1 MSTKTR
7 KIQLPKISFIIFPLL
22 AIFIVLL
29 LIDLAT
35 PQYGFFAKVN
45 AGYVGIREYFG
56 NVPDEP
62 LQPGFHITRYFE
74 HVHPVDVRTQ
84 RNTYKMEAFSSD
96 IQQVVMTVAVN
107 SNVSSNA
114 AGTLYKTVGM
124 NYLQT
129 LMEPRLLEN
138 VKVVVSQYTAESLIA
153 QRETL
158 SKQILSLMQQDLTQY
173 GIVISNISV
182 ENIDFTDAF
191 ESAVEAKQVATQE
204 KQRAQ
209 TQQEQQT
216 MEAEQAAKRKTI
228 AAQADAEVAQ
238 IQADASAYAVKV
250 QAEAEAEANK
260 KINASL
266 TRDLIDYTQV
276 HSWDGKLPTFVGG
289 GMDIPI
295 LNLPTETT
303 QTEE

>member
-1 MSTKTR
+1 MK
-7 KIQLPKISFIIFPLL
+7 KIKKNGLSFGIFG
-22 AIFIVLL
+22 AIAAILVVLL
-29 LIDLAT
+29 FIDLTT

-56 NVPDEP
+56 KVPDEP
-62 LQPGFHITRYFE
+62 LQPGFHVTRFFE

-96 IQQVVMTVAVN
+96 IQQVIVTVAVN
-107 SNVSSNA
+107 SNISSES

-124 NYLQT
+124 NYLTT

-138 VKVVVSQYTAESLIA
+138 VKVVISQYTAESLIA

-158 SKQILSLMQQDLTQY
+158 SKQVLELMQQDLKSY

-191 ESAVEAKQVATQE
+191 ESSVEAKQVATQE
-204 KQRAQ
+204 KQRAK
-209 TQQEQQT
+209 TIQEQQT
-216 MEAEQAAKRKTI
+216 MEAQQAAERQKI
-228 AAQADAEVAQ
+228 AAQAEAEVAKTK
-238 IQADASAYAVKV
+238 ADAEAYVVRAK
-250 QAEAEAEANK
+250 AEAEAEANK
-260 KINASL
+260 KINESL

-276 HSWDGKLPTFVGG
+276 QTWDGKLPTFVGG
-289 GMDIPI
+289 DSSIPI
-295 LNLPTETT
+295 FNIETETT
-303 QTEE
+303 STQE

>member
-1 MSTKTR
+1 MK
-7 KIQLPKISFIIFPLL
+7 KIKKNSLSFGIFGTVAIILVILL
-22 AIFIVLL
+22 F
-29 LIDLAT
+29 IDLAM

-56 NVPDEP
+56 KVPDEP
-62 LQPGFHITRYFE
+62 LQPGFHVTRFFE

-96 IQQVVMTVAVN
+96 IQQVIVTVAVN
-107 SNVSSNA
+107 SNISSES

-124 NYLQT
+124 NYLTT

-138 VKVVVSQYTAESLIA
+138 VKVVISQYTAESLIS

-158 SKQILSLMQQDLTQY
+158 SKQVLELMQQDLKSY

-191 ESAVEAKQVATQE
+191 ESSVEAKQVATQE
-204 KQRAQ
+204 KQRAK
-209 TQQEQQT
+209 TIQEQQT
-216 MEAEQAAKRKTI
+216 MEAQQAAERQKI
-228 AAQADAEVAQ
+228 AAQAEAEVAKTK
-238 IQADASAYAVKV
+238 ADAEAYAVRAK
-250 QAEAEAEANK
+250 AEAEAEANK
-260 KINASL
+260 KINESL

-276 HSWDGKLPTFVGG
+276 QTWDGKLPTFVGG
-289 GMDIPI
+289 DSSIPI
-295 LNLPTETT
+295 FNMGTETT
-303 QTEE
+303 STQE